1 MNRNVLIAAG
11 VVVAGA
17 FVYFA
22 VRTTSTPQVPPTVA
36 FHPSVGDASAAPP
49 PSPSESASSAPEL
62 HAMMTPQEEREFKI
76 KIPPEMCTKEG
87 EKINTLAGRAPTDPI
102 VIHIVSYCFRVGNVA
117 WARCIDNAKDN
128 DTVKFCNTRFMDW

>member
-1 MNRNVLIAAG
+1 MNRNVLIAVG
-11 VVVAGA
+11 LLLAGA
-17 FVYFA
+17 FAYFA
-22 VRTTSTPQVPPTVA
+22 VRTASGPATQPTAA
-36 FHPSVGDASAAPP
+36 FHPAVDDAAAIPP
-49 PSPSESASSAPEL
+49 PSGSSSSAPGL

-102 VIHIVSYCFRVGNVA
+102 VINVVSYCFRVGNVA

-128 DTVKFCNTRFMDW
+128 DGVKFCNTRFMDW

>member
-1 MNRNVLIAAG
+1 
-11 VVVAGA
+11 
-17 FVYFA
+17 
-22 VRTTSTPQVPPTVA
+22 
-36 FHPSVGDASAAPP
+36 
-49 PSPSESASSAPEL
+49 
-62 HAMMTPQEEREFKI
+62 MMTPQEEREFKI

-102 VIHIVSYCFRVGNVA
+102 VINIVSYCFRVGNVA